1 MPPTTPDIAITD
13 IQLRL
18 EPGQGRV
25 AFQPLVERLRLGI
38 TSDAFGKVAL
48 TGLGLIAARLPV
60 DLELTSARLVDGGA
74 ELVAR
79 VKKSFLKADLRV
91 LLAFSVV
98 DPATVRVRIADLEGP
113 AWIPTQFV
121 IENAM
126 SVAESKPGFARVP
139 DDDRA
144 IDVNPAVVIASRGV
158 PLTLATPGAWS
169 IDATAAVLQVAY
181 AAG

>member
-1 MPPTTPDIAITD
+1 MPPTTTDIEITD
-13 IQLRL
+13 IRLRL
-18 EPGQGRV
+18 EPGNGRV
-25 AFQPLVERLRLGI
+25 AFQPLVERLRVGI
-38 TSDAFGKVAL
+38 TSDAFGKIVQ
-48 TGLGLIAARLPV
+48 TGMELMAGRLPMEV
-60 DLELTSARLVDGGA
+60 ELTSAQLVDGGA

-91 LLAFSVV
+91 RLAFSVV
-98 DPATVRVRIADLEGP
+98 DPTTVRVRIAELDGP

-126 SVAESKPGFARVP
+126 SVAAAKPGFTRVP

-144 IDVNPAVVIASRGV
+144 IDVDPAAVIASRGI

-169 IDATAAVLQVAY
+169 IDAADAALTVAY